1 MNAMSIEEQIKNI
14 AQEVLQRQLAE
25 IEEGFREYLA
35 KEIEEIREQ
44 LSGLSSR
51 TEKLETRLDERVNLL
66 VKLRKYTLDQLMS
79 EYKRLTEIIR
89 PTEKEETAENA
100 EI

>member
-25 IEEGFREYLA
+25 IEEGFREYLE

-44 LSGLSSR
+44 LSDLTSR

-79 EYKRLTEIIR
+79 EYKRLTEVIR
-89 PTEKEETAENA
+89 PAEREETAENA

>member
-14 AQEVLQRQLAE
+14 AQEVLQRKLAE
-25 IEEGFREYLA
+25 IEESFREYLE

-44 LSGLSSR
+44 LSDLTSR

-79 EYKRLTEIIR
+79 EYKRLTEVIR

>member
-25 IEEGFREYLA
+25 IEGGFREYLE

-51 TEKLETRLDERVNLL
+51 TEKLETRLDEKVNLL

>member
-14 AQEVLQRQLAE
+14 AKEELRKQFDE
-25 IEEGFREYLA
+25 INEELRGYLD
-35 KEIEEIREQ
+35 KEIGEIRQQ
-44 LSGLSSR
+44 LSDLISR
-51 TEKLETRLDERVNLL
+51 TEKLERRLDERMNLM

-79 EYKRLTEIIR
+79 EYKRLMDVLR
-89 PTEKEETAENA
+89 PEREESVENA

>member
-25 IEEGFREYLA
+25 IEGGFREYLE

-44 LSGLSSR
+44 LSDLSSR
-51 TEKLETRLDERVNLL
+51 TEKLETRLDEKVNLL